1 MIPKLMK
8 SLIERRILLSDILLD
23 YNGINQATLNIEHK
37 NIEHRYGTNSLSLEW
52 PI

>member
-37 NIEHRYGTNSLSLEW
+37 YGTNSAGMSKIKTL
-52 PI
+52 